1 MTVKTTL
8 GIRAQLIIGI
18 VIMTL
23 AGIGMIG
30 LISIKII
37 ESRAVSWKISEAEKT
52 VRLAR
57 SSLMRY
63 TSDDAQK
70 SLALLSSALMSAD
83 VSGFR
88 LSDASGRVI
97 LKEGSLAGESGAV
110 ISHSD
115 GVKVRLAGA
124 GWLNGAGSALFVEA
138 ALEGPRF
145 GRGGLSFTVPMAD
158 IKEDMAAVRRF
169 LLIYAALDS
178 IIIIAFGLYF
188 LSRSIVAP
196 LKKLEAAA
204 VRISGGAL
212 GERADAVVD
221 NEVGS
226 LALSFNRMA
235 GRLED
240 EIKTLER
247 VNTEL
252 LRTQD
257 ELLRSST
264 LAAVGS
270 LAAGIAHEIG
280 NPLGAVRGYM
290 DILSKAAKEEGGDKD
305 IIDRCAK
312 EVERIDAIVREF
324 LELSRPSKRALR
336 PQDVAGLLQEAVS
349 TAAVHKDFE
358 GVDVAASGISG
369 DLPEVMIDEGK
380 LRQVFMNLLLN
391 AAQAMKGQA
400 GKRTVTVEAFV
411 ERHPVDRM
419 ARLKRRKDD
428 QQFLFP
434 GTEAALTT
442 DFVMVR
448 ITDTGAGISPEDA
461 RMVFDPFFTT
471 KDRASGL
478 GLAISYS
485 IVKKHGGAII
495 AESSKDG
502 ATFSVYLPA
511 AAEKEEYRPLLDTIV
526 RGNGRILVMD

>member
-1 MTVKTTL
+1 
-8 GIRAQLIIGI
+8 
-18 VIMTL
+18 
-23 AGIGMIG
+23 
-30 LISIKII
+30 
-37 ESRAVSWKISEAEKT
+37 
-52 VRLAR
+52 
-57 SSLMRY
+57 
-63 TSDDAQK
+63 
-70 SLALLSSALMSAD
+70 
-83 VSGFR
+83 
-88 LSDASGRVI
+88 
-97 LKEGSLAGESGAV
+97 
-110 ISHSD
+110 
-115 GVKVRLAGA
+115 
-124 GWLNGAGSALFVEA
+124 
-138 ALEGPRF
+138 
-145 GRGGLSFTVPMAD
+145 
-158 IKEDMAAVRRF
+158 
-169 LLIYAALDS
+169 
-178 IIIIAFGLYF
+178 LYF

-196 LKKLEAAA
+196 LQKLEAAA

-471 KDRASGL
+471 KAVGSGTGL
-478 GLAISYS
+478 GLFVSQSIIRTCGGEISFTTRA
-485 IVKKHGGAII
+485 GEG
-495 AESSKDG
+495 SSF
-502 ATFSVYLPA
+502 TVMLPSA
-511 AAEKEEYRPLLDTIV
+511 LPRPLLQAAMNTSSD
-526 RGNGRILVMD
+526 RDMDKGTEE